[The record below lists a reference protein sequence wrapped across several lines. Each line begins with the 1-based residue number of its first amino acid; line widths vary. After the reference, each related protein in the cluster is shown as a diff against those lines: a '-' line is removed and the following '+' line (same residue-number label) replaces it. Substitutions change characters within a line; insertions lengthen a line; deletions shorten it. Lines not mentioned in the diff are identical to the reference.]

1 MGETTAVI
9 FDLDDTLYP
18 ERRFALSGYA
28 AVASRLADETG
39 MPADVLYRFM
49 VRRFRRHGREGLLQ
63 ALCASYAI
71 STSEIPRFV
80 DVIRSH
86 SPRLTLPN
94 ESRDVLRHLRGRG
107 HRVGILTNG
116 LPITQRAKVAVL
128 GIEPLVDTVVYAQEH
143 APDGKPAAVCF
154 TAALQRLGA
163 TASKAVFVGDHP
175 EKDIAGAAGVGMR
188 SIWLTRRRPAALGAH
203 ASAIAHT
210 LTEVPDLVAR
220 LLEARH
226 VASC

>member
-9 FDLDDTLYP
+9 FDLDDTLYQ

-28 AVASRLADETG
+28 AVAAQLADETG
-39 MPADVLYRFM
+39 MPAEVLYRFM
-49 VRRFRRHGREGLLQ
+49 VRRFRRCGREGLLQ

-71 STSEIPRFV
+71 PNSEIPRLV
-80 DVIRSH
+80 DVIRGH
-86 SPRLTLPN
+86 SPRLKLPE
-94 ESRDVLRHLRGRG
+94 ESRDVLRHLCARG
-107 HRVGILTNG
+107 HRVGVVTNG
-116 LPITQRAKVAVL
+116 LPATQRAKVAVL
-128 GIEPLVDTVVYAQEH
+128 GIAPLVETVVYAQEH

-154 TAALQRLGA
+154 MAALQRLAA
-163 TASKAVFVGDHP
+163 TASQAVFVGDHP

-188 SIWLTRRRPAALGAH
+188 SIWLARRRPAALGAH

-210 LTEVPDLVAR
+210 LAEVPDLVAR